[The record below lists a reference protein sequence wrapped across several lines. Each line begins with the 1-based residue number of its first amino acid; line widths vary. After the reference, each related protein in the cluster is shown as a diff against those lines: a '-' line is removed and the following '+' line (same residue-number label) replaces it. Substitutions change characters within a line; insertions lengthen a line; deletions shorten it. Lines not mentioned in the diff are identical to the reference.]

1 MTLEVSHT
9 RTLPV
14 PVERAFDGVLP
25 LPLPQLFRRRYLAI
39 PPIVR
44 VAQDGEWGTVGQ
56 RRTIHTSDGGSMVET
71 LTTLERPCE
80 FGYELGTITGPNKA
94 LIRGVRG
101 RWSFAEAG
109 TGTAVT
115 WSWTITPTRV
125 GALLMPVFARLWQGY
140 ARQGMEEI
148 ERVLVAR

>member
-44 VAQDGEWGTVGQ
+44 VEQDGEWGTVGQ

-71 LTTLERPCE
+71 LT
-80 FGYELGTITGPNKA
+80 
-94 LIRGVRG
+94 
-101 RWSFAEAG
+101 
-109 TGTAVT
+109 
-115 WSWTITPTRV
+115 
-125 GALLMPVFARLWQGY
+125 
-140 ARQGMEEI
+140 
-148 ERVLVAR
+148 